1 MERYVDGS
9 TKKFKMGFNIVGEFI
24 VKGTDKAAKSFDGV
38 KNSAKNLNKE
48 LKSNRDAVGLLDK
61 VTGGAASKFVTFQK
75 QLVGGFAAVKNLTKG
90 MKLLKVAMISSGI
103 GAIAVLVGAI
113 AANWDKITGLLS
125 GASLESQKL
134 AETTKEIA
142 DAEQKKLDDLNGQE
156 EILKLQGKSEED
168 ILNMKK
174 KQTDEVI
181 AGLEAQLM
189 AQEDIKKQQVDTA
202 KRNQK
207 ILSGILKFISA
218 PITAVL
224 KAYDYITGS
233 NTSRMFD
240 QAASLIFDPE
250 DVGEKADEQINK
262 TKDRLAQLRNQSAGY
277 QNSLNRIQQDGIDK
291 RQKQRDDDAKKEQE
305 EAERIAKEEQE
316 RLEKEQQDFE
326 DFLKRKEEMEDE
338 YFNSRLDK
346 ETQEKNAVADKYFA
360 LIEEAKKYGEDT
372 SILEE
377 ARRQE
382 MQDITDRYD
391 QEELEKKKEADEKK
405 RQQEEDLREQMRDIK
420 EKAFDDAAK
429 IAGEDSRLG
438 KAIYAAKQILMAKE
452 NMLET
457 KKTFIKAQQASK
469 EASIEGAK
477 SGSAVAQ
484 GTSETAKVGFPQNV
498 PLLIAYALQAVGIIA
513 AIKGA
518 VKKTK
523 KVTSE
528 LGGGG
533 GGTDGGDIP
542 VPTAPTPAVPQAPAF
557 NIIGNSGTNQLADA
571 MAQSSAQPFRSYVV
585 SGDVTTSQELERNV
599 ITGASIG

>member
-1 MERYVDGS
+1 MA
-9 TKKFKMGFNIVGEFI
+9 FNIIGEFI

-38 KNSAKNLNKE
+38 KNSVGNLNKE
-48 LKSNRDAVGLLDK
+48 LKNNRDATGLLDK

-75 QLVGGFAAVKNLTKG
+75 QIVGGFTAVKNLTKG

-113 AANWDKITGLLS
+113 AANWDKITGLLG

-134 AETTKEIA
+134 AETTKAIA
-142 DAEQKKLDDLNGQE
+142 DAEQQKLDDLNGQE
-156 EILKLQGKSEED
+156 NILKLQGKSEEE
-168 ILNMKK
+168 ILLMKK

-240 QAASLIFDPE
+240 RAASLIFDPE

-262 TKDRLAQLRNQSAGY
+262 TKDRLAQLRNTSAGY
-277 QNSLNRIQQDGIDK
+277 ELSLNKIQQDGIDK
-291 RQKQRDDDAKKEQE
+291 RQKQRDEEAQKKKEE
-305 EAERIAKEEQE
+305 EEKKKKEEEE
-316 RLEKEQQDFE
+316 RKRKEQKEFD
-326 DFLKRKEEMEDE
+326 DFLKRKEEMEDA
-338 YFNSRLDK
+338 YLTSRLDK
-346 ETQEKNAVADKYFA
+346 ETQEKNAVADKYFQ
-360 LIEEAKKYGEDT
+360 LIEQAKKYNEDT
-372 SILEE
+372 SLLEE
-377 ARRQE
+377 ARRVE
-382 MQDITDRYD
+382 MQEIADRYD
-391 QEELEKKKEADEKK
+391 EEELEKKKEADEKK
-405 RQQEEDLREQMRDIK
+405 RQQEEDLRQQMRDIK
-420 EKAFDDAAK
+420 AQAFDDAAK

-438 KAIYAAKQILMAKE
+438 KAIYAAKQLLMAKE

-469 EASIEGAK
+469 QASLEGTKA
-477 SGSAVAQ
+477 GSAVAG
-484 GTSETAKVGFPQNV
+484 GTAETSKVGFPQNV

-518 VKKTK
+518 VGKTK
-523 KVTSE
+523 KVASE
-528 LGGGG
+528 LGAGGG
-533 GGTDGGDIP
+533 GDDTPAP
-542 VPTAPTPAVPQAPAF
+542 VNVPTPAVPQAPAF
-557 NIIGNSGTNQLADA
+557 NIVGGTGTNQLADA

-585 SGDVTTSQELERNV
+585 SGDVTTSQELERNT
-599 ITGASIG
+599 IQRRYFFIRRSKTC